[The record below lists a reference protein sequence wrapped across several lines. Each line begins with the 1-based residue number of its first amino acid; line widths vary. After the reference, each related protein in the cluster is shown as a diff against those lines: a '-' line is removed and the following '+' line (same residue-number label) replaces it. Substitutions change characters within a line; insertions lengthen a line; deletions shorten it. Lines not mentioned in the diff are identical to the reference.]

1 MLTKITGLIISYL
14 IGSIPT
20 AYIFGKLLRN
30 IDIRKYG
37 SGNVGATNAFR
48 VLGKPVGIIVLFIDC
63 LKGFL
68 AVLLLPQ
75 IFSPDQLT
83 YRIFIF
89 ALVFCGHVW
98 TIFLKFKGGKGM
110 AVSLGGLTALAV
122 STNDIR
128 LSLGIA
134 LLVWLIIFLIFKFVS
149 LASIISASIFPI
161 LLWYF
166 KAPRELCFTGL
177 ILAVLI
183 VLKHKSNIHRL
194 LRKEEL
200 SIKIFKR

>member
-1 MLTKITGLIISYL
+1 MKITGLIISYL

-20 AYIFGKLLRN
+20 AFIFGKLIKN

-48 VLGKPVGIIVLFIDC
+48 VLGKPVGIIVLILDI
-63 LKGFL
+63 LKGFI

-75 IFSPDQLT
+75 IFFPDNIT
-83 YRIFIF
+83 YKILIF
-89 ALVFCGHVW
+89 ALAFCGHIW
-98 TIFLKFKGGKGM
+98 TIFLRFKGGKGM
-110 AVSLGGLTALAV
+110 AVSLGGLAGLAV
-122 STNDIR
+122 SINDLR
-128 LSLGIA
+128 LSLGLA
-134 LLVWLIIFLIFKFVS
+134 LLLWIVVFSISKYVS
-149 LASIISASIFPI
+149 LASIISASVFPI

-177 ILAVLI
+177 ALAILI
-183 VLKHKSNIHRL
+183 ILKHKSNIFRL

-200 SIKIFKR
+200 AIKISKH